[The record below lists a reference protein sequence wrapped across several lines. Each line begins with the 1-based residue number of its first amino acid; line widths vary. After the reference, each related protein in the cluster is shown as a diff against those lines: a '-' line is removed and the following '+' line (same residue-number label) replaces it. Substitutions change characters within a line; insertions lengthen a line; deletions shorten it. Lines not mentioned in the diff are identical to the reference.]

1 MRELYFLWTLWVLKT
16 SAFTM
21 RAFDL
26 ITIYIFDA
34 GQGRVAKPNLQ
45 QRKKKLPPDLRVF
58 LDIMFDDRWH
68 PQSVWPSVLSSD
80 LTSTGPG
87 HNIQRLQVQ
96 GVLWSR
102 QDENNGREILF
113 SLGRT
118 ASQKTEVWDIL
129 AGRSRRSWPR
139 QNLHHCSEP
148 CWWNNNIFNLLR

>member
-21 RAFDL
+21 QAFDL

-34 GQGRVAKPNLQ
+34 RQGRVAKPNLQ
-45 QRKKKLPPDLRVF
+45 QRRKKTPSRSASISWYHVWRQMTSSVSPALSSLLRPDLYRA
-58 LDIMFDDRWH
+58 
-68 PQSVWPSVLSSD
+68 
-80 LTSTGPG
+80 G

-139 QNLHHCSEP
+139 QTSTTAPNHADEII
-148 CWWNNNIFNLLR
+148 IFSIY

>member
-1 MRELYFLWTLWVLKT
+1 MDTLGPQNQCLYHASFW
-16 SAFTM
+16 
-21 RAFDL
+21 FDYRL
-26 ITIYIFDA
+26 HIWCRA
-34 GQGRVAKPNLQ
+34 GQGGKTQ
-45 QRKKKLPPDLRVF
+45 SSTKKKITPSRSASISRYHVWRQMTSSVSLALSSLLRPDLYRA
-58 LDIMFDDRWH
+58 
-68 PQSVWPSVLSSD
+68 
-80 LTSTGPG
+80 G